1 MGSLFLCVIRLL
13 LLLPFQRIQIILLL
27 VDVVR
32 NSCADPGVWIIVL
45 VVVPHGSTTS
55 KTRDGRIGPTDLER
69 T

>member
-32 NSCADPGVWIIVL
+32 NSCADPGVWIVVL
-45 VVVPHGSTTS
+45 VVVPYGPPLS
-55 KTRDGRIGPTDLER
+55 KARDRRVRATDLSS
-69 T
+69 